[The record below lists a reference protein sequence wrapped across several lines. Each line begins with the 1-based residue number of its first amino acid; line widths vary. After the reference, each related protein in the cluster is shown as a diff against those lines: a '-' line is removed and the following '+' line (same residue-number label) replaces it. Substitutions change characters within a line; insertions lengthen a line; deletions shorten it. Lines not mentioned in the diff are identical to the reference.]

1 MTIVLLDNNLLN
13 SPLFPMRSRLFL
25 AASLLVFL
33 LPSSAL
39 ALEGIGPRVTVSGTV
54 EGFLITPKQAFDQVG
69 GEVVIKAVNGQLVT
83 VIMDKDSIIISE
95 GKLSRRKQMSPANI
109 TAGMDVRVRG
119 WRIDSKSLTA
129 SLFVILNVQL
139 NPALSA
145 NGILQSIENDKIK
158 VLSQNGQ
165 VSEYFIT
172 NETEVTVNYILRSVD
187 GMTFI
192 GKQVLLTLNPRNN
205 LQIRNLTITGKK

>member
-1 MTIVLLDNNLLN
+1 MRKIFI
-13 SPLFPMRSRLFL
+13 PLTVAL
-25 AASLLVFL
+25 ALA
-33 LPSSAL
+33 LPFVTF
-39 ALEGIGPRVTVSGTV
+39 ALEGIGPRVTVTGTV
-54 EGFLITPKQAFDQVG
+54 QEVRITPKQAFDEFG

-83 VIMDKDSIIISE
+83 VIMNKDSIIISE

-158 VLSQNGQ
+158 VLNQSGQ

-172 NETEVTVNYILRSVD
+172 NETEVTVNYILRGID
-187 GMTFI
+187 GMSFI